1 MLIESQVYSEKR
13 MVGGKRKWQS
23 FKKWPTKLSELQFLR
38 NLSVMEVFFT
48 NYFSSV
54 KLFYWL
60 LFLKMRDTAAFLSE
74 Y

>member
-13 MVGGKRKWQS
+13 IVGRKRRWQS
-23 FKKWPTKLSELQFLR
+23 FKKWPTKLIKLQFLR
-38 NLSVMEVFFT
+38 KLNEMEVIFT
-48 NYFSSV
+48 NYFNRV
-54 KLFYWL
+54 KLFCWL